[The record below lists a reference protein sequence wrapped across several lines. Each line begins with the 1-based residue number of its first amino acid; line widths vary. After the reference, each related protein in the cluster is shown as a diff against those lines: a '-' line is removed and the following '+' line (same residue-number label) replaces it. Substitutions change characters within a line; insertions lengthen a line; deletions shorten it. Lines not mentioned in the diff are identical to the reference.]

1 MAMNEGVRSKR
12 RSRRSRGSA
21 FVELTLTFPMLFFLL
36 LGVVDMGFYCYSL
49 ISVQDAARTVA
60 LYLSSA
66 VGNNNTTAACQYL
79 LSNLS
84 KMPNLSGV
92 STCSGSPLT
101 LTATAVTGP
110 DSNPAVQVTVSYQT
124 INLIPIYGLPGQLT
138 ITRTVT
144 ARRRG

>member
-1 MAMNEGVRSKR
+1 MIFGR
-12 RSRRSRGSA
+12 RTRERQRGSA

-36 LGVVDMGFYCYSL
+36 LAVVDMGFYCYSL
-49 ISVQDAARTVA
+49 IGVQDGARTVA

-66 VGNNNTTAACQYL
+66 VGNNNTTGACQYL

-92 STCSGSPLT
+92 SSCNGSPLT
-101 LTATAVTGP
+101 LTTTAITGP

-124 INLIPIYGLPGQLT
+124 IHLIPIYGLPGQLT